1 MEVRSSRR
9 MRTLVTQMVRS
20 RPVHDGPEQMLQSE
34 AGYIDATPL
43 TTRSTKF
50 LQRTAGPYI
59 GSQAAMAPHVRFTV
73 NSGRS
78 SRLQHCSALGPEAV
92 IARRQVG
99 RGWNVPSERVS
110 KGSLGIKSIQP
121 LAWEAV
127 PNVLTSCKD

>member
-9 MRTLVTQMVRS
+9 MRTLVIQMVRS

-34 AGYIDATPL
+34 AGYVDATPL

-59 GSQAAMAPHVRFTV
+59 GSQAAMAPHAPHVRFTV

-78 SRLQHCSALGPEAV
+78 SRLQHCSAPGPEAV

-99 RGWNVPSERVS
+99 RGWNV
-110 KGSLGIKSIQP
+110 
-121 LAWEAV
+121 
-127 PNVLTSCKD
+127 